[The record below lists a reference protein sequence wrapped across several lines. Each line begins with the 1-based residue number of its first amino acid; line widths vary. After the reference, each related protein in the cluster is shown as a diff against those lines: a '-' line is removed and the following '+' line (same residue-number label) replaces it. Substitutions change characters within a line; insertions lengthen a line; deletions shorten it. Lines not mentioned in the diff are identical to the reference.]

1 MASTVFT
8 DFVTPVPA
16 AWLNDSNTATYVT
29 VPAHGVSISA
39 LQAALAALITVP
51 PGTLIDFAGTA
62 APTGYLACPLIA
74 NSSGNRTTHAALFA
88 AIGTTWGAGDGT
100 TTFGLPWFPVDY
112 TSVQSN
118 ANVGTSS
125 VGQVIAHTHNY
136 NTYGGAGNVGLYQ
149 PASAGMTTQT
159 PTSAPTASG
168 PSNLAAGVRVLKCV
182 KL

>member
-16 AWLNDSNTATYVT
+16 AWLNDVNTATYVT

-125 VGQVIAHTHNY
+125 VGQVINHIHTVPNIFVP
-136 NTYGGAGNVGLYQ
+136 GGIYAAYSNIAGPGTGTTSNPTTGG
-149 PASAGMTTQT
+149 PA
-159 PTSAPTASG
+159 
-168 PSNLAAGVRVLKCV
+168 NLAAGVRVLKCV